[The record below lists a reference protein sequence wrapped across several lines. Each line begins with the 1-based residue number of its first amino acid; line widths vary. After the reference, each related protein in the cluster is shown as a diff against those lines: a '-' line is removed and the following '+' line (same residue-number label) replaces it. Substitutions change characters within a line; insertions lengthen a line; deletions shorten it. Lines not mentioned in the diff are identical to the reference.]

1 MIERV
6 KRGAVLAVAMG
17 CFGAALGAP
26 LTPPAEIK
34 DLVAEMR
41 ESGADVRA
49 GYSREL
55 GVYVVGIGT
64 AEIKGSKDVAREKAK
79 VNAVDAIAAYL
90 GAAIESSTKMAT
102 EESTV
107 GDVTETKE
115 FYQKV
120 QSVDV
125 KQFLKGIVTLDS
137 RTKGDGDMEVAIY
150 CTSTT
155 KDASAELVAAK
166 TQDGTVQATGV
177 AETREMAL
185 HRAQRSA
192 VEQVVGTSSVS
203 KTVVHTLD
211 SQESIKSR
219 KGTFADGLIEEYRIL
234 PEEDRCEE
242 GFRVTIVA
250 KVSKKKVLDTY
261 RAYMKAM
268 DKPAFYLQSS
278 DEELEDA
285 FTQYFIDKGFII
297 SRRPEGANFSISLK
311 GDFAPV
317 EDPVSGRAGT
327 QLSMTVT
334 VMTIDGAKVLL
345 KVTNDPRKASFF
357 TGSKDRQKEKT
368 AEKACKQI
376 ESNLGKA
383 IHKMVVKMV
392 DEIDQ

>member
-1 MIERV
+1 MIESFKRV
-6 KRGAVLAVAMG
+6 VVMVVTMG
-17 CFGAALGAP
+17 SLGVALGAP
-26 LTPPAEIK
+26 LAPPEEIK
-34 DLVAEMR
+34 KLVAEMR
-41 ESGADVRA
+41 ENGADVRA
-49 GYSREL
+49 GYSKAL
-55 GVYVVGIGT
+55 GVYAVGIGR
-64 AEIKGSKDVAREKAK
+64 AEIKGAKDVAREKAK
-79 VNAVDAIAAYL
+79 INAVDAIASYL
-90 GAAIESSTKMAT
+90 GAAIESSTQMSM

-107 GDVTETKE
+107 GDVMETKE

-125 KQFLKGIVTLDS
+125 KQFLKGIVTLDA
-137 RTKGDGDMEVAIY
+137 RTNGDGDIEVAVY
-150 CTSTT
+150 CSSTT
-155 KDASAELVAAK
+155 TDASAELAAAES
-166 TQDGTVQATGV
+166 QDGTVQATGV

-203 KTVVHTLD
+203 KTIVNTLD

-219 KGTFADGLIEEYRIL
+219 KGTFADGLIEKYRIL
-234 PEEDRCEE
+234 SEGPCEE
-242 GFRVTIVA
+242 GLRVTIVA
-250 KVSKKKVLDTY
+250 KVSKKDVLDTY

-268 DKPAFYLQSS
+268 DKPAFYLQST

-285 FTQYFIDKGFII
+285 FTQYFLNKGFII

-317 EDPVSGRAGT
+317 EDPVSGRMGT

-334 VMTIDGAKVLL
+334 VMTIDGAKILL

-376 ESNLGKA
+376 ESNLSKA
-383 IHKMVVKMV
+383 IHKMVVKMI